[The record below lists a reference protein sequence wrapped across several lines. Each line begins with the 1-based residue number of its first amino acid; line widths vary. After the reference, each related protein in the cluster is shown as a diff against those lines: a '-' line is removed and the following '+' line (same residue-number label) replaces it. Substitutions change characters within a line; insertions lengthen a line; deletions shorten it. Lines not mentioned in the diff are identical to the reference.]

1 MGQFLKAIG
10 WFAVSVVTQVAAY
23 MTGGVVAAAV
33 FVYEHYSGKN
43 IPMDAVIFGVA
54 AFFVVAC
61 FLAWKKEFDGRNE
74 LQERLNKAITH
85 DAAGSHT
92 TLSVALYHIDRNGI
106 RTHRLGVKNDG
117 SVVAINVK
125 VSLLDIS
132 PRPSEIEMF
141 RNDFPYRV
149 VKDDATWSRFH
160 STIPKE
166 YVDIN
171 PHEKE
176 PFRIAV
182 SYPWQDG
189 FLIKDLDT
197 KKNGDSYGLY
207 TAQGK
212 EWLLMYEITSGNA
225 PPISLSFTAI
235 ADSQGL
241 IISRKS

>member
-10 WFAVSVVTQVAAY
+10 RFAVSVVTQVAAY
-23 MTGGVVAAAV
+23 MTGGVVAAGV

-43 IPMDAVIFGVA
+43 IPMDAVILGVV

-61 FLAWKKEFDGRNE
+61 FLAWKKEFDGGTK
-74 LQERLNKAITH
+74 LQERLNQAITH
-85 DAAGSHT
+85 DAASLHT
-92 TLSVALYHIDRNGI
+92 TLEVALYQTDRDRI
-106 RTHRLGVKNDG
+106 RTHRIGVRNDG
-117 SVVAINVK
+117 SAVAKNVK
-125 VSLLDIS
+125 VRLLNIS
-132 PRPSEIEMF
+132 PTPSESEMF

-160 STIPKE
+160 STIPYE
-166 YVDIN
+166 DANIN
-171 PHEKE
+171 PHEE
-176 PFRIAV
+176 EHFRIAI

-207 TAQGK
+207 TARGK
-212 EWLLMYEITSGNA
+212 EWLLIYEIMSENA
-225 PPISLSFTAI
+225 APVSFSLTAI
-235 ADSQGL
+235 AKSQDV